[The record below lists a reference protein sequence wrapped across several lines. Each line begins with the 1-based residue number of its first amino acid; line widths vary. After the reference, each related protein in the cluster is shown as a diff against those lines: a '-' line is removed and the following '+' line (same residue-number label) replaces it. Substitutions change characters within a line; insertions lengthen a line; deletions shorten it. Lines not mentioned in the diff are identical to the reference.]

1 MLFRLNN
8 AHETFMDLMNR
19 VFKHYLDLFIIVFVD
34 NILNYSRNE
43 EHVCHFRIVRKTL
56 KDFQLFAK
64 FCKYEFWWQ
73 SVSFLGHIVSSKGIR
88 VESQETNLVNQWTR
102 PTSATDI
109 RHLLGLAGYYRRF
122 VEGFLIHSLTID

>member
-1 MLFRLNN
+1 MSFGLTN
-8 AHETFMDLMNR
+8 ARAIFMDLMNR

-88 VESQETNLVNQWTR
+88 VDSQKIKAVKQWPRPIASPLTR
-102 PTSATDI
+102 
-109 RHLLGLAGYYRRF
+109 
-122 VEGFLIHSLTID
+122 LTLKMV